1 MCRQSLDQIQTFH
14 PMGGEL
20 RDDCLTFS
28 VKSSLVLIDLTANV
42 HLLSQRAVAAFA
54 VAAADLQHHHNEHG
68 DVQQEHHAE
77 VTDAGDVEHHRI
89 LDPAAE
95 ERTHTQK
102 ETVSLNKSDVQHL
115 SIIYNLFS
123 FSTSAFH
130 LQ

>member
-1 MCRQSLDQIQTFH
+1 
-14 PMGGEL
+14 MGGEL

-28 VKSSLVLIDLTANV
+28 VKSSLLLIDLTVNV

-68 DVQQEHHAE
+68 DVQQKHHAE